1 MAHAAPLVGDLHA
14 EVPECDP
21 AMHVEVGDVVD
32 VIEALAE
39 RRVPFR
45 HADKP
50 HRNPPQNGAGLPGT
64 GSANDPFPAR
74 PAPRPSLL
82 TSPADRR

>member
-32 VIEALAE
+32 VID
-39 RRVPFR
+39 V
-45 HADKP
+45 K
-50 HRNPPQNGAGLPGT
+50 
-64 GSANDPFPAR
+64 
-74 PAPRPSLL
+74 SL
-82 TSPADRR
+82 